1 MRRLKLVLSCLS
13 IFLVSAV
20 LPLASAQAL
29 SPEAEEKLLMETASE
44 LVCLCGCGNQLISSC
59 TCGQAANHRQFL
71 RQQIKQGKNK
81 QQLLQIMVDKYGPEV
96 LAAPPKEG
104 LNWIL
109 WVVVPYILPLLAA
122 VGLGWLLTKWVK
134 RRKLTPLQEQE
145 QAQLEE
151 QLASK
156 TDTASEQYK
165 KQLEDELKEFED

>member
-1 MRRLKLVLSCLS
+1 MRRLKLVITCLS

-29 SPEAEEKLLMETASE
+29 SPEAEEKLLMETAAE

-59 TCGQAANHRQFL
+59 TCGQAENRRQFL

-81 QQLLQIMVDKYGPEV
+81 QQLLQMMVDKDGPEV

-122 VGLGWLLTKWVK
+122 VGLGWLLSKWVK
-134 RRKLTPLQEQE
+134 HKKPGPLQEQTQPGE
-145 QAQLEE
+145 QA
-151 QLASK
+151 APK
-156 TDTASEQYK
+156 TDAASERYK
-165 KQLEDELKEFED
+165 KQLEDELKDFDE